1 MRRAKA
7 AVAVILF
14 AVLAGAGCGSP
25 APTTTTST
33 KSTAA
38 LPQNFGDVLTAEVV
52 ADIDPLLA
60 PIASAQR
67 FAYVSRSGINDG
79 TTHVGGMLFVP
90 NGQLPD
96 GGWPVVAFG
105 HTVTGT
111 LPGCGPSLA
120 PTQVNSAATVQQLLQ
135 AGYAV
140 VMSDYQGLANVDE
153 ARDANFPSYHPF
165 LDSTTAGYN
174 LIDSVRAARTLTKA
188 SDHWFAFGIGQGGQA
203 AWAANELDENHG
215 QGLTLLGTVA
225 VSPAADINGLA
236 DGAETG
242 TLNPEQR
249 LDLQAFLAALKST
262 YGTDFKL
269 DDFRSGAAQQQ
280 WDALLQ
286 CQGQTPE
293 QRVALGDRIG
303 PDDLRPHNPI
313 AAAELRGYLQ
323 KASLPQGPTSAP
335 MLVIYGANDPLI
347 PPAWTEQALDRACK
361 MGDVIQIRRLPDDAT
376 DPLDMTE
383 ALDWMSQRAN
393 AVPAPNDCPGGTP

>member
-1 MRRAKA
+1 MRRAGA
-7 AVAVILF
+7 AVAVIVS
-14 AVLAGAGCGSP
+14 AVLVGVGCGSP
-25 APTTTTST
+25 APPPKAPTT
-33 KSTAA
+33 STAA
-38 LPQNFGDVLTAEVV
+38 LPHNFGDVLTTEAL

-90 NGQLPD
+90 RGQLPD

-105 HTVTGT
+105 HTATGT

-120 PTQVNSAATVQQLLQ
+120 PTQVNSAPAVQKLLA

-140 VMSDYQGLANVDE
+140 VMSDYQGLANVDQT
-153 ARDANFPSYHPF
+153 RDASFPTYHPF

-174 LIDSVRAARTLTKA
+174 LIDSVRAARSLTNA
-188 SDHWFAFGIGQGGQA
+188 SDKWFAFGIGQGGQA
-203 AWAANELDENHG
+203 AWAANELAENHG

-236 DGAETG
+236 EGAEAG

-249 LDLQAFLAALKST
+249 QDLQAFLAALKGA
-262 YGTDFKL
+262 YGTDFNL

-280 WDALLQ
+280 WDALLA
-286 CQGQTPE
+286 CHGQTPE
-293 QRVALGDRIG
+293 QRAALADRIG
-303 PDDLRPHNPI
+303 PDDLRPHNPT
-313 AAAELRGYLQ
+313 AVAELRGYLQ
-323 KASLPQGPTSAP
+323 KTSIPQGPTSAP
-335 MLVIYGANDPLI
+335 MLVIYGANDPHI
-347 PPAWTEQALDRACK
+347 PPAWTEQALGRACK
-361 MGDVIQIRRLPDDAT
+361 MGDVIQIRRLPDDAS

-383 ALDWMSQRAN
+383 ALDWMRQRVN
-393 AVPAPNDCPGGTP
+393 AAPAPNDCPGRTP